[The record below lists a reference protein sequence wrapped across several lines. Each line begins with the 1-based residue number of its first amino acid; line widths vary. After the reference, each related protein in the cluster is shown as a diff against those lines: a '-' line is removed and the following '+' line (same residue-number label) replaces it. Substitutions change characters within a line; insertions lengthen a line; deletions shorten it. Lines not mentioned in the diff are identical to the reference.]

1 MRLFRNSVWFAF
13 PAVLLMLACSMGPK
27 VTVQVQKPAA
37 VTLPNVK
44 EIAVVDF
51 QGPMG
56 GGNQVSSLVQSLL
69 VVSDYFT
76 LTERN
81 KLQAILD
88 EQKLSMAGI
97 VSDSTATE
105 VGALLGVDA
114 LIFGEVTHWNVEPD
128 ERGTETVEKK
138 EGTGKY
144 EVKEE
149 KNIFTGKT
157 RKVKREIMRT
167 VWVEEHYR
175 IRRGSVAINF
185 RVVDVESGKLLVA
198 HSDSKSY
205 DSGKVKE
212 GSWKSLKPEGEILS
226 DLSKTICERF
236 VHTIAPYTVSEKRV
250 IESGKGS
257 IKLGAKFAQSGLWRE
272 ALDTWKKSAE
282 ENPDEPAAFYN
293 LGVGYEVQGMLDEA
307 EQAYQTAVKLKPKK
321 YYMDSIARIRQ
332 AREDQRK
339 LQEQLKEKGK

>member
-1 MRLFRNSVWFAF
+1 MHLRRNSIWFAVSIVF
-13 PAVLLMLACSMGPK
+13 LMLACSMGPK
-27 VTVQVQKPAA
+27 VLVQVQKPAA
-37 VTLPNVK
+37 IHLVGVK
-44 EIAVVDF
+44 EVAVVDF
-51 QGPMG
+51 KGPMG
-56 GGNQVSSLVQSLL
+56 GCDQVSSLVQSLL
-69 VVSDYFT
+69 VSSNYYTV
-76 LTERN
+76 TERD
-81 KLQAILD
+81 KLQSILD

-128 ERGTETVEKK
+128 ERGVEKVEKK

-144 EVKEE
+144 EEVNE

-167 VWVEEHYR
+167 VWVDEHYR
-175 IRRGSVAINF
+175 IRRGSVAIHF

-198 HSDSKSY
+198 QSDSKSY

-212 GSWKSLKPEGEILS
+212 GSWKGLKPEGEILA
-226 DLSKTICERF
+226 DLSKVICERF
-236 VHTIAPYTVSEKRV
+236 VHMIAPYTVSERRI
-250 IESGKGS
+250 IESGKGT
-257 IKLGAKFAQSGLWRE
+257 IKIGARYAQTGLWQE
-272 ALDTWKKSAE
+272 ALDTWKKSVE
-282 ENPDEPAAFYN
+282 ENPNEPAAFYN

-307 EQAYQTAVKLKPKK
+307 EQAYQTAVGLKPKK
-321 YYMDSIARIRQ
+321 YYMEAIARVRQ